1 LPNSGGLVW
10 GGGGGGGGGGQ
21 AWVQIWILII

>member
-10 GGGGGGGGGGQ
+10 GGGGGGR
-21 AWVQIWILII
+21 AWVQIWII